1 MGKTQRVEAGRDR
14 MTSLSDI
21 WNAFN
26 DPILDGPGET
36 VTHLKMSLVALLFA
50 AGIGVAAGV
59 AAAKLGRVAAF
70 VVIAIG
76 NLGRTVPTF
85 AVMALVVAVSS
96 IGFWPAVVGL
106 ILLGIP
112 PILLNAYT
120 GVKEVDA
127 DTVEAAR
134 GMGLTSFQLLGRVEL
149 PVAMPLMF
157 AGIRISAVQI
167 VATAALAGLV
177 GAGGLGILV
186 LSGLA
191 NNKTDVLLAGAIPI
205 ALLAVA
211 TEILF
216 SGIFRFLTPR
226 GLRLARGPSNQ

>member
-1 MGKTQRVEAGRDR
+1 
-14 MTSLSDI
+14 MTSLAEI
-21 WNAFN
+21 WDAFN

-36 VTHLKMSLVALLFA
+36 VTHVRMSLVALLIA
-50 AGIGVAAGV
+50 TGVGVAAGV
-59 AAAKLGRVAAF
+59 GAAKLGRVAAF
-70 VVIAIG
+70 TVIAVG

-85 AVMALVVAVSS
+85 AVMALVVALSS
-96 IGFWPAVVGL
+96 IGFWPAVIGL

-127 DTVEAAR
+127 GMVEAAR
-134 GMGLTSFQLLGRVEL
+134 GMGLTPLQLLGRVEL
-149 PVAMPLMF
+149 PVAIPLMF

-177 GAGGLGILV
+177 GAGGLGVLV
-186 LSGLA
+186 VSGLA

-205 ALLAVA
+205 ALLAVL
-211 TEILF
+211 TEIVF
-216 SGIFRFLTPR
+216 SGMSRLLTPR
-226 GLRLARGPSNQ
+226 GLRLARSSSTQ

>member
-1 MGKTQRVEAGRDR
+1 MSMAAE
-14 MTSLSDI
+14 I
-21 WNAFN
+21 WDAFN

-36 VTHLKMSLVALLFA
+36 VTHIQMSVVALTA
-50 AGIGVAAGV
+50 ATGVGVVAGV
-59 AAAKLGRVAAF
+59 AAAKLGRVASF
-70 VVIAIG
+70 LVIAIG

-85 AVMALVVAVSS
+85 AVMALVVALSS
-96 IGFWPAVVGL
+96 IGFWPAVIGL

-120 GVKEVDA
+120 GVREVDP

-134 GMGLTSFQLLGRVEL
+134 GMGLTPVQLLARVEL
-149 PVAMPLMF
+149 PVAVPLMF

-177 GAGGLGILV
+177 GAGGLGVLV

-191 NNKTDVLLAGAIPI
+191 NNDTAVLLAGAIPI

-211 TEILF
+211 TEMLF
-216 SGIFRFLTPR
+216 STLSRLLTPK
-226 GLRLARGPSNQ
+226 GLRLARASTTI